1 MTPDNFRSSEKTP
14 TTKSAS
20 SDAPKVVTVAS
31 ASTHH
36 AGGPTHGIHESHDA
50 HSLELSTK
58 AEEFI
63 DELSSIAKGYPSLV
77 SAANSVLTAPGKAW
91 SSAGLSKSLLPE
103 VAVPKLEAK
112 QEEYKPPNR
121 GLNDEE
127 KRGLWLLGGIVGLG
141 LLLGGSKKAPKDKHE
156 HGKHAKHAAE
166 AAGSV
171 VKGDAEWAKASG
183 AGVVGH
189 GARKQ

>member
-1 MTPDNFRSSEKTP
+1 M
-14 TTKSAS
+14 
-20 SDAPKVVTVAS
+20 
-31 ASTHH
+31 
-36 AGGPTHGIHESHDA
+36 
-50 HSLELSTK
+50 
-58 AEEFI
+58 
-63 DELSSIAKGYPSLV
+63 
-77 SAANSVLTAPGKAW
+77 
-91 SSAGLSKSLLPE
+91 LPE

-112 QEEYKPPNR
+112 QEEYKPPSR

-141 LLLGGSKKAPKDKHE
+141 LLFGGSKKAPKDKHE